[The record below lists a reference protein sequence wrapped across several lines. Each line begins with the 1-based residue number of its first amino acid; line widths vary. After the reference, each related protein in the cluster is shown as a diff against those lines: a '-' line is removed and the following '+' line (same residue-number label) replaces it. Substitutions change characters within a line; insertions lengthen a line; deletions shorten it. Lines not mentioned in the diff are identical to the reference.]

1 MVTDEL
7 IRLQTN
13 LNSID
18 NEVNNDNLFIISI
31 YLLLSIVDFRSYF
44 TRRTS

>member
-7 IRLQTN
+7 IRLQRN

-18 NEVNNDNLFIISI
+18 NEVNIDECIRVI
-31 YLLLSIVDFRSYF
+31 YFLV
-44 TRRTS
+44 